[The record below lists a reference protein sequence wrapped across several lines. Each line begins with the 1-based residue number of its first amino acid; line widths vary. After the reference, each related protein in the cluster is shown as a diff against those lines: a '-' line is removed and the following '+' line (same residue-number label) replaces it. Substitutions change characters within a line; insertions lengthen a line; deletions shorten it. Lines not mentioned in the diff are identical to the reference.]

1 MGPNEIADRES
12 RWPEYYRVTQDAP
25 PRETL
30 TRALDLFGAEGTNR
44 ERFAIDLGCGAGNDT
59 AALLSQGWHVLAI
72 DRELEAIDRVRA
84 RTSPEDLKRL
94 ECQVASFAEAQL
106 PLCDL
111 VNASFS
117 LPFCRPEDF
126 GAVWSNILASLRT
139 GGRFAGQL
147 FGDRDTWSA
156 ELRMTC
162 HTVHEARALF
172 DTFEIES
179 WLEQEYDGTTA
190 LGDDK
195 HWHRFSVVARK
206 I

>member
-1 MGPNEIADRES
+1 MESRES

-30 TRALDLFGAEGTNR
+30 TRALDLFDVEAVEH
-44 ERFAIDLGCGAGNDT
+44 ERLAIDLGCGAGNDT
-59 AALLSQGWHVLAI
+59 LELLSRGWAVLAI
-72 DRELEAIDRVRA
+72 DREPEAIDRVRT
-84 RTSPEDLKRL
+84 RTSPDNLSRL
-94 ECQVASFAEAQL
+94 QCQCASFAEAQL
-106 PLCDL
+106 PPCDL
-111 VNASFS
+111 LNASFS
-117 LPFCRPEDF
+117 LPFCHPEDF
-126 GAVWSNILASLRT
+126 EAVWSKALASLRT

-156 ELRMTC
+156 EPQMTC
-162 HTVHEARALF
+162 HTGEEARALF
-172 DTFEIES
+172 DSFEIEY
-179 WLEQEYDGTTA
+179 WEEQEYDGTTA